1 MRPSAF
7 GSLRSRAV
15 FLVLLAILPLLALT
29 IFSYIKDRE
38 RTLHEVQKDALVA
51 TRNLATVQE
60 MLIQDTRQ
68 LLVGLAK
75 QSVVQRGDRAG
86 CNALFAKLLKDTPHC
101 ALIGAADAE
110 GRMFASAPPAPK
122 PVKVADRRWFQ
133 EAVRTRAFFVAEPIL
148 GRISGKYSLSMSYPI
163 LDASAR
169 VQGVVV
175 AAVDLDW
182 LGNLLAKSNLPPGTA
197 VGLTDATRTMLFRYP
212 EPLEYI
218 GKKFPEALIRAM
230 QSHAE
235 GVAEGVGLPGDER
248 LFAFA
253 RLVPPWQHMWVAIGL
268 PEAQVLAQ
276 VNHDLKR
283 NLIWL
288 GLVALLAVAA
298 AWGGSGWA
306 ILRPVKKLRRV
317 TERLAQ
323 GDLSAR
329 AGPDYAVGE
338 LGLLGHAFDQMADS
352 LEERDARLKR
362 ASRELNHRL
371 EELKEGKAKLEEANR
386 ELESF
391 SYSVSHDLR
400 APLRGIAGF
409 ARILKDEYAPRLDD
423 EGRRFLE
430 IIQSETKKMGK
441 LIDDLLAFS
450 RLGRKVMRVTDFD
463 MENLARAAFADLC
476 KLEAG
481 RNLKIHFR
489 PMPPARGD
497 RDMLRQ
503 VLMNLLGNAIKF
515 TRTREGAEIEV
526 SGRST
531 ETENIYCVKDNGVGF
546 DMAYVEKLFG
556 VFQRLHSEQEFE
568 GTGVG
573 LANVQRVVQRHGGRV
588 WAEGQVGAGAVFCFS
603 LPREGPADISS
614 S

>member
-29 IFSYIKDRE
+29 FYSHIKKRE
-38 RTLHEVQKDALVA
+38 RTLHEVQRDALVA
-51 TRNLATVQE
+51 ARNLAAIQE
-60 MLIQDTRQ
+60 IMIQDTRQ

-75 QSVVQRGDRAG
+75 QPVVQRGDREA

-101 ALIGAADAE
+101 ALIGAADAA
-110 GRMFASAPPAPK
+110 GRIFASAPPAPE

-133 EAVRTRAFFVAEPIL
+133 EAVRTRTFFVGEPIL

-163 LDASAR
+163 LDEAGR
-169 VQGVVV
+169 LQGALT
-175 AAVDLDW
+175 AAMDLNW
-182 LGNLLAKSNLPPGTA
+182 LGELLGKSDLPSGTA

-212 EPLEYI
+212 EPLQYI
-218 GKKFPEALIRAM
+218 GKKFPEPLIRAM
-230 QSHAE
+230 RDRAE

-253 RLVPPWQHMWVAIGL
+253 RLAPPWQHMWVAIGL
-268 PEAQVLAQ
+268 PEAPVLAQ
-276 VNHDLKR
+276 VNRDLR
-283 NLIWL
+283 LNLIWL
-288 GLVALLAVAA
+288 GLVALLALAA
-298 AWGGSGWA
+298 AWWGSGWF
-306 ILRPVKKLRRV
+306 ILRPIKKLRGV
-317 TERLAQ
+317 TERLAG

-352 LEERDARLKR
+352 LEERNTRLKR
-362 ASRELNHRL
+362 ASRELNRRL
-371 EELKEGKAKLEEANR
+371 EELKVGKAQLEEANR

-409 ARILKDEYAPRLDD
+409 ARILQDEYAPRLDD

-430 IIQSETKKMGK
+430 IIQNETRKMGK

-450 RLGRKVMRVTDFD
+450 RLGRKVMRVADFD
-463 MENLARAAFADLC
+463 MEGLARGAFSDLC
-476 KLEAG
+476 KLEPG
-481 RNLKIHFR
+481 RNLKIHFNAL
-489 PMPPARGD
+489 PPARGD

-503 VLMNLLGNAIKF
+503 VLMNLLANALKF
-515 TRTREGAEIEV
+515 TRTREVAEIEV

-531 ETENIYCVKDNGVGF
+531 ETENIYCVRDNGVGF
-546 DMAYVEKLFG
+546 DMTYAEKLFG
-556 VFQRLHSEQEFE
+556 VFQRLHTEQEFE

-588 WAEGQVGAGAVFCFS
+588 WAEGKVAEGAVFCFS
-603 LPREGPADISS
+603 LPKEGPAAISNA
-614 S
+614 

>member
-1 MRPSAF
+1 MRPSIF
-7 GSLRSRAV
+7 GSLRFRAV
-15 FLVLLAILPLLALT
+15 FLVLLAGLPLLVLT
-29 IFSYIKDRE
+29 FYVYVENRE
-38 RTLHEVQKDALVA
+38 RTLREVQRDALVA
-51 TRNLATVQE
+51 ARNLAAVQE
-60 MLIQDTRQ
+60 ILIQDTRQ
-68 LLVGLAK
+68 LLVGLAR
-75 QSVVQRGDRAG
+75 QPQVQRRDREG
-86 CNALFAKLLKDTPHC
+86 CEALFATLLKDSPHC
-101 ALIGAADAE
+101 AAIGAADLE
-110 GRMFASAPPAPK
+110 GRVFASAPPAPG
-122 PVKVADRRWFQ
+122 PIEVADRRWFQ
-133 EAVRTRAFFVAEPIL
+133 EAVRTRAFFVGEPLL
-148 GRISGKYSLSMSYPI
+148 GRVSRKYSLNMSYPI
-163 LDASAR
+163 LDESGR
-169 VQGVVV
+169 LQGALT

-182 LGNLLAKSNLPPGTA
+182 LGDLLAKSELPPGTA
-197 VGLTDATRTMLFRYP
+197 VGLTDPTRTMLFRYP
-212 EPLEYI
+212 EPLKYV
-218 GKKFPEALIRAM
+218 GKKFPEPLIRAM
-230 QSHAE
+230 SSRAE
-235 GVAEGVGLPGDER
+235 GVADGVGLPGDER

-253 RLVPPWQHMWVAIGL
+253 RLAPPWRNMWVAIGL
-268 PEAQVLAQ
+268 PKAPVLAQ
-276 VNHDLKR
+276 VNRDLER
-283 NLIWL
+283 SLIWL
-288 GLVALLAVAA
+288 GLVALLALGA
-298 AWGGSGWA
+298 AWWGSGWF
-306 ILRPVKKLRRV
+306 ILRPVKKLRGV
-317 TERLAQ
+317 TERLAG

-352 LEERDARLKR
+352 LEERNARLKR
-362 ASRELNHRL
+362 ASRELNRRL
-371 EELKEGKAKLEEANR
+371 EELKEGKAQLEEANR

-409 ARILKDEYAPRLDD
+409 ARILKDEYAPWLDD

-430 IIQSETKKMGK
+430 IIQNETRKMGK

-463 MENLARAAFADLC
+463 MENLARTVFSELC

-481 RNLKIHFR
+481 RNLKIQFN

-515 TRTREGAEIEV
+515 TRTREVAEIEV
-526 SGRST
+526 SGRDT
-531 ETENIYCVKDNGVGF
+531 ETENIYCIRDNGVGF

-556 VFQRLHSEQEFE
+556 VFQRLHSEQQFE

-588 WAEGQVGAGAVFCFS
+588 WAEGRVEEGAVFCFS
-603 LPREGPADISS
+603 LPKEGPGEISS